1 MAGATEARVIDV
13 HAHVVLAES
22 FGAAGALGPEM
33 GGQDG
38 DAPWFRVGGYR
49 LDGVRYQGSPFMDVA
64 VRLARMDA
72 AGIDY
77 QVLSPNPLTYLHF
90 IDAPRAIAFCRTH
103 NDALAA
109 RIAPHGA
116 RLAGFAALPM
126 QDIGAAVEE
135 LERAV
140 RTLGLL
146 GGYIGTD
153 MPHRLDD
160 PSMDRLYEA
169 CVRLNVPLFLH
180 PGPAGIDGPA
190 GDANL
195 KGYDLDV
202 VIGFAAQETL
212 AVARLIYGGVLDRH
226 PALDIC
232 LSHGG
237 GATAFLA
244 GRMAQA
250 MRKRPW
256 SPAELRHDGAFEE
269 RLARLWF
276 DNHLN
281 RDASLAL
288 LTDLVGDDRLVF
300 GTNFAGWDAPE
311 DLGAHRPAAK
321 LADNA
326 RRLLRLNPRGNA

>member
-1 MAGATEARVIDV
+1 MAGARDAAVIDV
-13 HAHVVLAES
+13 HAHVVQAES
-22 FGAAGALGPEM
+22 FGAAGALGPSM

-38 DAPWFRVGGYR
+38 PAPWFRVGDYR
-49 LDGVRYQGSPFMDVA
+49 LDGVRYQGSPFMDPA

-72 AGIDY
+72 AGIDF

-90 IDAPRAIAFCRTH
+90 VDAAVAIGFCRTH
-103 NDALAA
+103 NDALSALVA
-109 RIAPHGA
+109 RHGN

-140 RTLGLL
+140 GELGLR

-153 MPHRLDD
+153 MPQRLDD
-160 PSMDRLYEA
+160 PSMNRLYET
-169 CVRLNVPLFLH
+169 CVRLDVPLFLH
-180 PGPAGIDGPA
+180 PGPAGIDGPK

-195 KGYDLDV
+195 QGYDLDV

-212 AVARLIYGGVLDRH
+212 AVARLVYGGVLDRY
-226 PALDIC
+226 PTLDIC

-237 GATAFLA
+237 GSTAFLA

-256 SPAELRHDGAFEE
+256 SPPELRHDGAFEE
-269 RLARLWF
+269 RVARLWF

-281 RDASLAL
+281 KEASLAL
-288 LTDLVGDDRLVF
+288 LTDMVGDDRLVF

-311 DLGAHRPAAK
+311 DLGAHRPAPK

-326 RRLLRLNPRGNA
+326 RRLLRIR

>member
-1 MAGATEARVIDV
+1 MAGVQTAGVIDV
-13 HAHVVLAES
+13 HAHVVLAET
-22 FGAAGALGPEM
+22 FGAAGTLGPEM

-38 DAPWFRVGGYR
+38 DAPWFRVGEYR
-49 LDGVRYQGSPFMDVA
+49 LDGVRYAGSAFMDPA
-64 VRLARMDA
+64 LRLARMA
-72 AGIDY
+72 TAGIDF
-77 QVLSPNPLTYLHF
+77 QVLSPNPLTYLHHVP
-90 IDAPRAIAFCRTH
+90 AAVAIRFCRIH
-103 NDALAA
+103 NDALACQVA
-109 RIAPHGA
+109 AYPE
-116 RLAGFAALPM
+116 RLAGLAALPM

-135 LERAV
+135 FHRAV
-140 RTLGLL
+140 GDLGLW
-146 GGYIGTD
+146 GAAIGTD

-160 PSMDRLYEA
+160 AGMDRLYDA
-169 CVRLNVPLFLH
+169 CVSRDVPLFLH

-190 GDANL
+190 GDPNL
-195 KGYDLDV
+195 KDYDLDV

-212 AVARLIYGGVLDRH
+212 AVARLIFGGVLDRH

-237 GATAFLA
+237 GSTAFLA

-256 SPAELRHDGAFEE
+256 SPPDHRKDGAFEE

-281 RDASLAL
+281 RAESLSL
-288 LTDLVGDDRLVF
+288 LTDLVGEDRLVF

-311 DLGAHRPAAK
+311 DLGTHTPPAH

-326 RRLLRLNPRGNA
+326 RRLLRRP